1 MVVLH
6 DSGNGDALGIAV
18 APVSPPSHRLC
29 LSDVLIL
36 SLLFLLPSY
45 PLLKLPLPGTG
56 PVEFSTPVKG
66 YSPPPA
72 DSDHKQGEPSE
83 QPEWVGA
90 RVVTEESL
98 SRELIGG
105 GRLCK

>member
-1 MVVLH
+1 MMFLH
-6 DSGNGDALGIAV
+6 SSGKGIHLELQW
-18 APVSPPSHRLC
+18 PPCHHRLIDPA
-29 LSDVLIL
+29 SQM
-36 SLLFLLPSY
+36 SLFSLFFLLPSY

-90 RVVTEESL
+90 RLVTEESPNK
-98 SRELIGG
+98 ELIGG
-105 GRLCK
+105 GRLGK